1 MSAWRV
7 TRYEPLLQREITLI
21 ALLPE
26 YESGEPVPFEACL
39 LLPEPACEADAL
51 PRRLPLER
59 EYCRERGMAV
69 LCVPGWVAGH
79 PRAEALLNQAL
90 PRWFEKLFP
99 VRVAPGAVRV
109 LPVGVL

>member
-7 TRYEPLLQREITLI
+7 TRYEPLLQREVTLI

-26 YESGEPVPFEACL
+26 YEARESVPFEACL

-51 PRRLPLER
+51 LRRLPLER

-99 VRVAPGAVRV
+99 VRVAPGAVHV

>member
-26 YESGEPVPFEACL
+26 YEAGESVPFEACL

-59 EYCRERGMAV
+59 EYCREKGMAV

-79 PRAEALLNQAL
+79 PSASELLNQSL
-90 PRWFEKLFP
+90 PRWFEKMFP
-99 VRVAPGAVRV
+99 VRVAPGAVHT